1 MTRHAEHPAL
11 SSRSPRRRGWRSMVG
26 GGLLT
31 VLLAATCALTA
42 FAPGTNSAYIA
53 KITNSVDTAA
63 TAPYFTCAAAYAAD
77 KANALFQYPLT
88 EATNATTAL
97 DASGRTA
104 NGTYQGSM
112 TRATTTPIAC
122 PRDTTGAYVLNGTT
136 SYLSTPTQV
145 TTPATFTLETWFKT
159 SVGGGKLVGFENNQ
173 TGTSSVY
180 DRQVYLNPT
189 GQLIFGTYNNGLQT
203 ITSPLDYDDNLWHHV
218 IATFSASTGMNLWVD
233 GKNVAA
239 NTSYTTAEAH
249 AGWWRFGGGNLSGWP
264 TPGTT
269 GFFTGSMRYAAVYT
283 VVLSPATIA
292 NHYAAGR

>member
-1 MTRHAEHPAL
+1 MPGAHAAP
-11 SSRSPRRRGWRSMVG
+11 SSRSFGRRGWRGIVG
-26 GGLLT
+26 GGLLAA
-31 VLLAATCALTA
+31 LLATTCVLTALT
-42 FAPGTNSAYIA
+42 PGTNSAYVA
-53 KITNSVDTAA
+53 RITNSVDTAA

-77 KANALFQYPLT
+77 KSNALFQYPLT
-88 EATNATTAL
+88 EATGATTAL
-97 DASGRTA
+97 DVSGRTA
-104 NGTYQGSM
+104 NGNYQGSM
-112 TRATTTPIAC
+112 TRSTTTPISC
-122 PRDTTGAYVLNGTT
+122 SRDTNSAYVLNGTT

-159 SVGGGKLVGFENNQ
+159 TVGGGKLVGFEANQ

-180 DRQVYLNPT
+180 DRHVYLNPT

-239 NTSYTTAEAH
+239 NATYTTAEAH

-264 TPGTT
+264 TPGAT

-283 VVLSPATIA
+283 VVLSPATIS